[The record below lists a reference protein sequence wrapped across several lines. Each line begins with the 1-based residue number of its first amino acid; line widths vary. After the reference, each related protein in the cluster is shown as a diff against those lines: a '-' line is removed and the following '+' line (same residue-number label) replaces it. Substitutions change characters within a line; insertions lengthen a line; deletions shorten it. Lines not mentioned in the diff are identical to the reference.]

1 MKTPPPFDDRIMGI
15 VLVLIGA
22 ILFSTKAVFVK
33 LAYQYEVATLS
44 LLSLRMGF
52 AFPFFLL
59 MGIFYTKEP
68 LPQLVKAK
76 TWLQLLLV
84 ALSGYYLASFF
95 DFTGLQYI
103 PAGVER
109 LILFTYPTMVVL
121 LSWPLLKKV
130 PTQVQ
135 LLALL
140 LVYAG
145 IFFVMSGDT
154 MVEDTDQLLRG
165 SFWVFLSAFTY
176 SLFLIGSEFL
186 IPVFGSI
193 RFTSWSM
200 SLACMAVFIHT
211 WIHGEAPLVGL
222 PWQVYAYGATIA
234 IFSTILPSYLVS
246 AGIKRIGAGTAAII
260 SSIGP
265 VSTIL
270 LAWWFLNE
278 SLSETQLVGTAIVL
292 AGVGLISFLRKKQ

>member
-1 MKTPPPFDDRIMGI
+1 MNKHAILDERVKGI
-15 VLVLIGA
+15 LLVLAGA

-33 LAYQYEVATLS
+33 LAYQYEVSTLS

-52 AFPFFLL
+52 AFPFFLM
-59 MGIFYTKEP
+59 MGIFYTKEA
-68 LPQLVKAK
+68 LPSKIKSQ
-76 TWLQLLLV
+76 TWILLLLV

-103 PAGVER
+103 PASVER

-130 PTQVQ
+130 PTRVQ
-135 LLALL
+135 LIALL

-145 IFFVMSGDT
+145 IFFVMKGDD
-154 MVEDTDQLLRG
+154 MVGDQDQLLRG

-211 WIHGEAPLVGL
+211 WVNGEASVMGL

-246 AGIKRIGAGTAAII
+246 AGIKRIGAGTSAII

-265 VSTIL
+265 VSTIV

-278 SLSETQLVGTAIVL
+278 ALTETQLIGTAIVL